1 MTQIEYT
8 DQAQERRREIVA
20 EAAKLFEG
28 AGYHRV
34 GVAEIAAACGI
45 RKPTFYHYFKGKEEL
60 LFAIHDEFIDIVLER
75 EAERARGPK
84 LDPAD
89 AVFRVLVDV
98 MSVIETHRAYV
109 VVFFEHFRELSE
121 EDRAAISSKRDR
133 FERALRKHL
142 EAGMKT
148 GAFRKMNVDLTARA
162 VLGMCNWAYQWYRP
176 DGPQSSRE
184 IASLCWDIA
193 INGLASDGDI
203 PVPQV

>member
-1 MTQIEYT
+1 M
-8 DQAQERRREIVA
+8 
-20 EAAKLFEG
+20 F
-28 AGYHRV
+28 
-34 GVAEIAAACGI
+34 
-45 RKPTFYHYFKGKEEL
+45 
-60 LFAIHDEFIDIVLER
+60 VLQTLISR
-75 EAERARGPK
+75 YGSQTRTRQTRSAERMGNAGQ
-84 LDPAD
+84 
-89 AVFRVLVDV
+89 
-98 MSVIETHRAYV
+98 
-109 VVFFEHFRELSE
+109 SE